1 MATRIYTKTGDDGTT
16 GLFGGVRVPKEHIRI
31 EAYGTVDEL
40 NAVIGVALSCET
52 TFALHDELQHISRL
66 MFVVG
71 SDLATPRNPTPAYN
85 IPRITSEHITQL
97 ERLIDAHEDTLPALK
112 NFILPGG
119 ISAAAHLHHARTIC
133 RRAERIVS
141 ALVKEEDIGPDVL
154 PFLNR
159 LSDYL
164 FVAARRA
171 NHDAH
176 INDVLWHSEL

>member
-1 MATRIYTKTGDDGTT
+1 M
-16 GLFGGVRVPKEHIRI
+16 RVPKEHIRI

-40 NAVIGVALSCET
+40 NALIGIALSCET
-52 TFALHDELQHISRL
+52 TFTLHDELQQVSRL
-66 MFVVG
+66 MFVLG
-71 SDLATPRNPTPAYN
+71 SDLATPRNPPPSYN
-85 IPRITSEHITQL
+85 IPRIAAEHITRL
-97 ERLIDAHEDTLPALK
+97 ERLIDAHEDILPALK

-119 ISAAAHLHHARTIC
+119 IPAAAHLHHARTVC

-141 ALVKEEDIGPDVL
+141 ALVKEEYLGPDVL

-176 INDVLWHSEL
+176 INDILWHAE

>member
-1 MATRIYTKTGDDGTT
+1 MAMRIYTKTGDDGTT
-16 GLFGGVRVPKEHIRI
+16 GLFGGQRVPKEHIRI
-31 EAYGTVDEL
+31 ESYGTVDEL

-52 TFALHDELQHISRL
+52 SITLHDELQEISRL
-66 MFVVG
+66 MFTVG
-71 SDLATPRNPTPAYN
+71 SDLATPHHPPVSYN
-85 IPRITSEHITQL
+85 IPRISKEHITNL
-97 ERLIDAHEDTLPALK
+97 ERLIDAHEAVLPPLK

-119 ISAAAHLHHARTIC
+119 VLAAAHLHLARTIC

-141 ALVKEEDIGPDVL
+141 VLVKEEDVGPDLL

-171 NHDAH
+171 NYDAQ
-176 INDVLWHSEL
+176 VLDIPWHSE